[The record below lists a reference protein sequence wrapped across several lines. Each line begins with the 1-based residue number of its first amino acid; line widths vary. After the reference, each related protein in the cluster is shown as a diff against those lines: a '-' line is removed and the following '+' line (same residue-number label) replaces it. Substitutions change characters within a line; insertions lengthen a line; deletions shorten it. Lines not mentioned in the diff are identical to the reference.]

1 MGTPNAT
8 PPCRN
13 DPERWFDSHN
23 RTYALERC
31 LGCCHR
37 SWCAQQALDGASYGM
52 WAGIWIDDNLTELAP
67 YLRAI
72 ADAPAGNA
80 PNTPQQ
86 PSAATWSPTRSQATP
101 PPVSAKTCAPIAKRD
116 TALRAMLAVIS
127 ARSSGHCEVMTPVCR
142 YTFDTLASRIPGC
155 PGWDATE
162 ASSAYAVCRPC
173 QWALSITEE
182 RLLRRLGYLVDPPRR
197 PAFTPLYWRQA
208 RWVYFDG
215 GSTIVDIDTAT
226 SGRHRGTLTARTPT
240 RGPRAHMQKK

>member
-1 MGTPNAT
+1 MGPLNAAFA
-8 PPCRN
+8 CQK
-13 DPERWFDSHN
+13 DPERWFDKHN

-31 LGCCHR
+31 LGCHHR
-37 SWCAQQALDGASYGM
+37 SWCAQQALGGASYGM

-72 ADAPAGNA
+72 ADAPAGHA
-80 PNTPQQ
+80 PNTPHQ
-86 PSAATWSPTRSQATP
+86 PSAATCFPTSDQATP
-101 PPVSAKTCAPIAKRD
+101 PPVSAQTCAPIPKRD
-116 TALRAMLAVIS
+116 TALRAILTVIS

-142 YTFDTLASRIPGC
+142 YTFDTLASRIPGRR
-155 PGWDATE
+155 GWDATE

-208 RWVYFDG
+208 RWVYLDG

-226 SGRHRGTLTARTPT
+226 SRRHRAL
-240 RGPRAHMQKK
+240 